1 MSKASLLELCHGE
14 KKYETFSINN
24 KGNSILPRQP
34 FIIDQ
39 FLIACVAA
47 NNSTLNIQHSK
58 MRSLSLSVSM
68 MNKIM
73 RRKWSAFKLS
83 SEENV

>member
-1 MSKASLLELCHGE
+1 MAL
-14 KKYETFSINN
+14 T
-24 KGNSILPRQP
+24 
-34 FIIDQ
+34 
-39 FLIACVAA
+39 
-47 NNSTLNIQHSK
+47 
-58 MRSLSLSVSM
+58 LSVSM